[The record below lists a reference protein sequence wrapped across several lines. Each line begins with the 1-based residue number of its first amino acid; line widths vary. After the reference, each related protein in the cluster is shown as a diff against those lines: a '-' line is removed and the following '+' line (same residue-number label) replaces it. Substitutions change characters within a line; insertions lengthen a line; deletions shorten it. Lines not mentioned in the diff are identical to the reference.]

1 MVPMLPPTLV
11 SGIIEPLQLI
21 TAHSPTPGFGAGK
34 AGKAGL
40 HILTLLADA
49 LENPRIT

>member
-1 MVPMLPPTLV
+1 MVAMLPPTLV

-21 TAHSPTPGFGAGK
+21 TAHSPTLGFGAEK
-34 AGKAGL
+34 SGKAGL
-40 HILTLLADA
+40 HILTLHADA

>member
-1 MVPMLPPTLV
+1 MMAMLPPTLV

-21 TAHSPTPGFGAGK
+21 TTHSPTPGFGAGK
-34 AGKAGL
+34 GGKAGL
-40 HILTLLADA
+40 HILTLHADA